1 MSESV
6 LMCNQA
12 DNLQSKS
19 TLEENKVAMEK
30 SQYTVKKINKTE
42 HDNFAQEDILGIH
55 HVTAIASD
63 PQKNIDFY
71 TQVLGLRLVKLTINF
86 DDPTTY
92 HLYFGDEIGRPGTIL
107 TFFPWPNAPKGNRG
121 TGQVIATSFL
131 IPKSSV
137 GYWLDRLKSQKVPG
151 QGPTKRFG
159 DTEEVLTLYDPDGL
173 ELELVANRSAEDR
186 TLHVWKEGPI
196 SIEHAIRGFYSVTL
210 LEVGYE
216 HTAHVLTNELGFKL
230 VGQDGSRFRFQ
241 ISEAKEDDADGRNK
255 NTKGEHHGSNIV
267 DILCLPNAQY
277 GMIGVGTVHHV
288 AWRTPSDEQQ
298 KMLRAKIF
306 KAGLNATPVID
317 RTYFHSVYFREPGGV
332 LFEIATNPPGFATD
346 EKVEELGTHLMLPP
360 WLESV
365 RKDLERVLQPVHLP
379 HKKEKGQE
387 QVLSKKNNNDLI
399 IRGIKAKNVQE

>member
-1 MSESV
+1 M
-6 LMCNQA
+6 QI
-12 DNLQSKS
+12 DLQSKI
-19 TLEENKVAMEK
+19 TLEEIKEAMEK
-30 SQYTVKKINKTE
+30 SQYTIKKSNSTE
-42 HDNFAQEDILGIH
+42 HDNFPQKDILGIH

-107 TFFPWPNAPKGNRG
+107 TFFPWPNAPRGRRG
-121 TGQVIATSFL
+121 TGQVVATSFL
-131 IPKSSV
+131 IPEHSID
-137 GYWLDRLKSQKVPG
+137 YWLERLKSQKVPV
-151 QGPTKRFG
+151 QGPTKRFV

-173 ELELVANRSAEDR
+173 ELELVANRSAED
-186 TLHVWKEGPI
+186 VMPQAWKEGPI
-196 SIEHAIRGFYSVTL
+196 PIEHALRGFYSVTL
-210 LEVGYE
+210 SEEGYE
-216 HTAHVLTNELGFKL
+216 GTAHVLTNELGFKL
-230 VGQDGSRFRFQ
+230 MGQDGSRFRFQ
-241 ISEAKEDDADGRNK
+241 ISGAKEDDAAGRDK
-255 NTKGEHHGSNIV
+255 NTIGSNIV

-298 KMLRAKIF
+298 KMLRARIV
-306 KAGLNATPVID
+306 KAGLNATPIID

-332 LFEIATNPPGFATD
+332 LFEIATNPPGFAKD
-346 EKVEELGTHLMLPP
+346 EKLEELGTHLMLPP

-365 RKDLERVLQPVHLP
+365 RKDLERVLPPVHLP

-387 QVLSKKNNNDLI
+387 QVLSEKKQDQQSDNTGN
-399 IRGIKAKNVQE
+399 

>member
-1 MSESV
+1 M
-6 LMCNQA
+6 QI
-12 DNLQSKS
+12 DLQSKI
-19 TLEENKVAMEK
+19 TLEEIKVTMEK
-30 SQYTVKKINKTE
+30 SQYTIKKSNSTE
-42 HDNFAQEDILGIH
+42 HDNFPQKDILGIH

-107 TFFPWPNAPKGNRG
+107 TFFPWPNAPRGRRG
-121 TGQVIATSFL
+121 TGQVVATSFL
-131 IPKSSV
+131 IPEHSIY
-137 GYWLDRLKSQKVPG
+137 YWLERLKSQKVPV
-151 QGPTKRFG
+151 QGPTKRFV
-159 DTEEVLTLYDPDGL
+159 DTEEVMTLYDPDGL
-173 ELELVANRSAEDR
+173 ELELVANRSAED
-186 TLHVWKEGPI
+186 VMPQAWKEGPI
-196 SIEHAIRGFYSVTL
+196 PIEHAVRGFYSVTL
-210 LEVGYE
+210 SEEGYE
-216 HTAHVLTNELGFKL
+216 GTAHVLTNELGFKL
-230 VGQDGSRFRFQ
+230 MGQDGSRFRFQ
-241 ISEAKEDDADGRNK
+241 ISGAKEDDAAGRDK
-255 NTKGEHHGSNIV
+255 NTIGSNIV

-298 KMLRAKIF
+298 KMLRARIV
-306 KAGLNATPVID
+306 KAGLNATPIID

-365 RKDLERVLQPVHLP
+365 RKDLERVLPPVHLQ
-379 HKKEKGQE
+379 KKKKKGQE
-387 QVLSKKNNNDLI
+387 QVLNEKKQQQQSDNTGN
-399 IRGIKAKNVQE
+399 